1 MIKTK
6 NIILGIILIL
16 IFAIVLVSF
25 KIFFKLA
32 NTNGKEVKNIIIDE
46 EGDTEIR
53 DFIETT
59 DIDSISRLYTI
70 EKIIQ
75 NYFDIL
81 NTK

>member
-32 NTNGKEVKNIIIDE
+32 NTNGKEVKNIIIDPKL
-46 EGDTEIR
+46 
-53 DFIETT
+53 F
-59 DIDSISRLYTI
+59 
-70 EKIIQ
+70 
-75 NYFDIL
+75 
-81 NTK
+81 